1 MMNTTPVYNLKVV
14 LKETGLTADTLRAW
28 ERRYG
33 LPTPQRS
40 AGGHRL
46 YSQRDIET
54 IKWLMARQAEGLSIS
69 HAVDLWNEKT
79 ATGVD
84 LLADSVKPTL
94 ISPSANT
101 LEAVRREWISACM
114 SFNEPLADQTL
125 NQAFA
130 LYPLEIV
137 CTEVLQLGLR
147 EIGEMWYRDEA
158 IVQQEHFASALA
170 HRKLDSLIAAAP
182 PPTRSQT
189 VLIGCTPGE
198 RHFFS
203 PQLLTLL
210 MRRRGLPV
218 VYLGA
223 DVPLIKFDETLKQVK
238 PALVILSA
246 QQLHTAGQLNIVAQ
260 HLSQSLIQV
269 AYGGRIFNVRP
280 EIRRRIPAHFLGETI
295 EDALQN
301 IELLLSSHVPTP
313 KIESSFKHDAELAAQ
328 FKFNRSMIDVYTT
341 TEASKMGFPLE
352 YLYISVQHLD
362 DNLESAIS
370 LGDLEALRFELD
382 WVRGLMQQHQVDE
395 SSLKPFLT
403 MYAGSVK
410 KAMGQSGQEIS
421 DWLMKLANG

>member
-223 DVPLIKFDETLKQVK
+223 DVPLIKFDETQ
-238 PALVILSA
+238 
-246 QQLHTAGQLNIVAQ
+246 AGKACAGYFICTTTSHRRAAKYCCTTLESIS
-260 HLSQSLIQV
+260 HS
-269 AYGGRIFNVRP
+269 GC
-280 EIRRRIPAHFLGETI
+280 IRRTDFQCPARNTTK
-295 EDALQN
+295 N
-301 IELLLSSHVPTP
+301 SC
-313 KIESSFKHDAELAAQ
+313 SF
-328 FKFNRSMIDVYTT
+328 
-341 TEASKMGFPLE
+341 P
-352 YLYISVQHLD
+352 
-362 DNLESAIS
+362 
-370 LGDLEALRFELD
+370 
-382 WVRGLMQQHQVDE
+382 W
-395 SSLKPFLT
+395 
-403 MYAGSVK
+403 
-410 KAMGQSGQEIS
+410 
-421 DWLMKLANG
+421 